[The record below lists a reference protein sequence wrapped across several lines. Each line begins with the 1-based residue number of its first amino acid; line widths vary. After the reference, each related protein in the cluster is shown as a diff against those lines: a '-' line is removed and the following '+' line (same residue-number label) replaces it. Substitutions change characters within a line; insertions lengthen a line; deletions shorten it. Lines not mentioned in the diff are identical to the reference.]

1 MVYPLIA
8 RFMIPLRPATGP
20 CLEPESTLAPERTGH
35 KPKGRGVQVNG
46 IATASQPR
54 PASPGRPP
62 EIEEWSNF
70 KVIHPL
76 SRVLVDL
83 LIPTGITPNMISV
96 AGVFVAV
103 AAASSYALL
112 TWPLSAI
119 AGFGLYV
126 VWHVVDGAD
135 GDLARRTGRAS
146 LTGELVD
153 GICDHL
159 SQLILYG
166 VFGAM
171 AAAQFGA
178 WAWGAAALAGL
189 SHFLQANSYETGRR
203 KYRRWVYG
211 ATSVADANKGS
222 IGPLGRLYVRAS
234 ALVAVN
240 DAAVEAAM
248 AEHLRNSA
256 TAARARALYRESHQ
270 PVVKARAMLSS
281 NHRTLAGFVSILA
294 GSPLYFFLYEI
305 TVLNAAMLGFN
316 ARQKDRNKALLAELK
331 AL

>member
-1 MVYPLIA
+1 VGEIA
-8 RFMIPLRPATGP
+8 A
-20 CLEPESTLAPERTGH
+20 
-35 KPKGRGVQVNG
+35 
-46 IATASQPR
+46 ASQAA
-54 PASPGRPP
+54 PAPTGRPR
-62 EIEEWSNF
+62 EIEEWSNL

-76 SRVLVDL
+76 SRVLVTL
-83 LIPTGITPNMISV
+83 LIPTGITPNMVSV
-96 AGVFVAV
+96 AGVFIAV

-112 TWPLSAI
+112 AWPLAAF

-166 VFGAM
+166 VFGVM
-171 AAAQFGA
+171 AAAEFGPIA
-178 WAWGAAALAGL
+178 WLAAALAGI

-211 ATSVADANKGS
+211 ATSVADANKKN
-222 IGPLGRLYVRAS
+222 IGTLGRLYVRAS
-234 ALVAVN
+234 ALVAVD
-240 DAAVEAAM
+240 DAAVEAVM
-248 AEHLRNSA
+248 AEHVRNP
-256 TAARARALYRESHQ
+256 AAGPRARALYRDYHQ
-270 PVVKARAMLSS
+270 PVVKARALLSS
-281 NHRTLAGFVSILA
+281 NHRTIAGFVSVLA

-305 TVLNAAMLGFN
+305 IVLNAAMLGFN
-316 ARQKDRNKALLAELK
+316 ARQKDRNKSLLAELD